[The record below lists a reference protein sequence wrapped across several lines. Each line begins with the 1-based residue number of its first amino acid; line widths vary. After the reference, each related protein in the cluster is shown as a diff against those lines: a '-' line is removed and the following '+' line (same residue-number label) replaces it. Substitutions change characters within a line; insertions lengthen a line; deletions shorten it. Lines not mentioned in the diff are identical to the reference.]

1 MNLNFLKKKKK
12 FKKGGTGIKPDLY
25 WKYILFMT
33 FFLIL
38 ISCIFGLYLFLK
50 MNSESTVSVTD
61 VSGQDTIKK
70 ERINKVL
77 EYFSEREKKST
88 EILNSPSPI
97 IDPSL

>member
-1 MNLNFLKKKKK
+1 MNLDFLKKKKK
-12 FKKGGTGIKPDLY
+12 FKKGGIGVKPDLY

-38 ISCIFGLYLFLK
+38 VSCAFGLYLFLK
-50 MNSESTVSVTD
+50 INSESAIFVTD
-61 VSGQDTIKK
+61 TQGQDTIKK